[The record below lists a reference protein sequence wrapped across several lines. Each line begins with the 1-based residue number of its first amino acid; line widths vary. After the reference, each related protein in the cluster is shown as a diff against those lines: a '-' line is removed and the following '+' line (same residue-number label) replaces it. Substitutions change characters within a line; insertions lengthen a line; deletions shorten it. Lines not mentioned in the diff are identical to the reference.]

1 MAVPFAPM
9 QTHRTPD
16 VALWDHWRALR
27 EQWTHEDNLVH
38 ARMTWL
44 ILSNGLLFTAYGAQF
59 TTRISWLVL
68 GFPFFGLTV
77 AALIG
82 IAIFAAMS
90 ASEEIQRQ
98 FELAGLADLCPLA
111 PASHVA
117 HRGRWAAKALPF
129 VFGGLWVLALA
140 SSLLRYP

>member
-1 MAVPFAPM
+1 MAEPFTPM

-59 TTRISWLVL
+59 TTRISWLSL
-68 GFPFFGLTV
+68 GFPLFGMVV

-82 IAIFAAMS
+82 IGIYTAMS
-90 ASEEIQRQ
+90 ASEEIKRQ

-129 VFGGLWVLALA
+129 VFGGLWLLALA
-140 SSLLRYP
+140 SSLQH

>member
-1 MAVPFAPM
+1 M

-38 ARMTWL
+38 HRMSWL
-44 ILSNGLLFTAYGAQF
+44 IMSEGLLFTAYGTQSGAHA
-59 TTRISWLVL
+59 RWLIL
-68 GFPFFGLTV
+68 GFPFFGAAV

-82 IAIFAAMS
+82 VGIYTALGATDGIKK
-90 ASEEIQRQ
+90 Q
-98 FELAGLADLCPLA
+98 FELAGLADLCSLA

-117 HRGRWAAKALPF
+117 NRGRWAAKSLPF
-129 VFGGLWVLALA
+129 VFGALWLLALA
-140 SSLLRYP
+140 SSLVA

>member
-1 MAVPFAPM
+1 MAEPYTPM

-98 FELAGLADLCPLA
+98 FERAGLADLCPLA

-117 HRGRWAAKALPF
+117 HLGRWAAKALPF
-129 VFGGLWVLALA
+129 VFGGLWVLALV
-140 SSLLRYP
+140 SSLLKYP

>member
-1 MAVPFAPM
+1 MAEPFTPM

-44 ILSNGLLFTAYGAQF
+44 ILSNGLLFTAYGAHF
-59 TTRISWLVL
+59 TTRVSWLTL
-68 GFPFFGLTV
+68 GFPFFGMTV

-82 IAIFAAMS
+82 IGIFTAMS
-90 ASEEIQRQ
+90 ASKEVKRQ

-111 PASHVA
+111 PAGHVA

-129 VFGGLWVLALA
+129 VFGGLWLLALA
-140 SSLLRYP
+140 SSLQR

>member
-1 MAVPFAPM
+1 MH
-9 QTHRTPD
+9 THRTPD

-59 TTRISWLVL
+59 TAKTSWLVI
-68 GFPFFGLTV
+68 GFPFFGIAV

-82 IAIFAAMS
+82 IGIFTALA
-90 ASEEIQRQ
+90 ASEEIRKQ
-98 FELAGLADLCPLA
+98 FDLAGLADLCPLA
-111 PASHVA
+111 PASHIA
-117 HRGRWAAKALPF
+117 HRGRWAAKAMPF
-129 VFGGLWVLALA
+129 VFGAMWLLALLGRL
-140 SSLLRYP
+140 SD